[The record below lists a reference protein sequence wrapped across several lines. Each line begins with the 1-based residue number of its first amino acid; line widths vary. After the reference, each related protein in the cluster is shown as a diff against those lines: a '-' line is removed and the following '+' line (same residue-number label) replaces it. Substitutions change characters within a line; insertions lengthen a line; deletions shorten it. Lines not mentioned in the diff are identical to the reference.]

1 MDILGLPLHPL
12 IVHAAVILVP
22 LAAVGA
28 LLMVAS
34 TRLRE
39 RYGWLTVLVAAGA
52 TLAAGAAALTGPL
65 LAAEIGLAGSQVI
78 ARHEM
83 LGRLTPW
90 PVLVLTLA
98 LAVFRYLTGR
108 NSGRSPGVIASGIV
122 TCVAAVAALVL
133 IGLTG
138 HAGATAV
145 WG

>member
-1 MDILGLPLHPL
+1 MHILGLPLHPL
-12 IVHAAVILVP
+12 IVHAAVILIP

-28 LLMVAS
+28 LLMVFS

-39 RYGWLTVLVAAGA
+39 RYGWLTVLVAVGA

-65 LAAEIGLAGSQVI
+65 LAAELGLTGSPRVAGHQF
-78 ARHEM
+78 
-83 LGRLTPW
+83 LGQLTPW

-98 LAVFRYLTGR
+98 LAGFRYLTGR
-108 NSGRSPGVIASGIV
+108 TSARTPAVLITGIV
-122 TCVAAVAALVL
+122 TGLAAVAALVL
-133 IGLTG
+133 VGLTG